1 MTALATPRNSTRHV
15 NFAGGPALIP
25 DEVLQE
31 AQESIWNHAGTGVG
45 ILETGHRTS
54 AFDLVLEETLRDI
67 RAVGQVPKSHDVLLL
82 PGGAQMQFALL
93 PTNALRPGDRALF
106 IDTGTWS
113 ARAYADAARAAA
125 LCGAHAE
132 CVWSGSDTGYRQLP
146 PAGHAADARVAR
158 YLHYCSNNT
167 IEGTHWAAPPA
178 CAAPLVCDATS
189 DIFSRPWP
197 MEQHAVIF
205 AGAQKNLGIA
215 GLTLVIIERSF
226 LQSMRDDLPLMM
238 SWRRNAEQGSRLNTP
253 PTFAIYMAGRM
264 AAWILRQGGVAE
276 MAARNA
282 RKSAAVYQA
291 IDQSA
296 GFFSGTADVQDR
308 SAVNVSFRCATKEL
322 DAAFTAEAAALGM
335 VGLEG
340 HRTSGGIRASM
351 YNALPESAAATLAEF
366 MRQFAARHR

>member
-1 MTALATPRNSTRHV
+1 LATTLNSTRHL

-25 DEVLQE
+25 DEVLLE

-45 ILETGHRTS
+45 ILETGHRT
-54 AFDLVLEETLRDI
+54 ATFDAVMEETLRDI
-67 RAVGQVPKSHDVLLL
+67 RAVGEIPQSHDVLLL

-113 ARAYADAARAAA
+113 ARACADAARASA
-125 LCGAHAE
+125 LCGAHTE

-146 PAGHAADARVAR
+146 PAGHTADSRVAR

-167 IEGTHWAAPPA
+167 IEGTHWGQPPA

-197 MEQHAVIF
+197 MAQHAVVF

-215 GLTLVIIERSF
+215 GLTLAVVERDF

-238 SWRRNAEQGSRLNTP
+238 SWRRHSEQGSRLNTP
-253 PTFAIYMAGRM
+253 PTFAIYVAGRM

-282 RKSAAVYQA
+282 RKSAALYQA
-291 IDQSA
+291 IDQSG
-296 GFFSGTADVQDR
+296 GFFSGTAHAPDR
-308 SAVNVSFRCATKEL
+308 STVNVSFRCATKEL
-322 DAAFTAEAAALGM
+322 DAAFITQAAAEGM

-340 HRTSGGIRASM
+340 HRIAGGIRASM
-351 YNALPESAAATLAEF
+351 YNASPESAALTLAEF
-366 MRQFAARHR
+366 MRHFATRHG